1 MNVRFGAGMAA
12 AMLSL
17 AMIGCGGG
25 GEKAAAG
32 SSAATPATSAAPAD
46 TTSAAAASAASYMAP
61 TGKTWEVKMLG
72 DAQGYRFDP
81 KTLTIHQ
88 GDAVKFIMV
97 SGGPHDVT
105 FWADSIPSGAE
116 AQLNANMPNHTAPLT
131 APMTINPNETYMVSF
146 AGVPA
151 GRVSLLLHAAPRD
164 GDGRADH
171 GREVSH

>member
-1 MNVRFGAGMAA
+1 MKVRFGAGMAA

-32 SSAATPATSAAPAD
+32 SSAAAAP
-46 TTSAAAASAASYMAP
+46 AAASATDSSSMAATSSATYMAP
-61 TGKTWEVKMLG
+61 TGKTWEVKMMG

-81 KTLTIHQ
+81 KTLTVHQ

-116 AQLNANMPNHTAPLT
+116 AQLTANMPDHTAPLT
-131 APMTINPNETYMVSF
+131 APMSINPNSAYTVSF

-151 GRVSLLLHAAPRD
+151 GLYKYYCTPHLAMGMVAQITV
-164 GDGRADH
+164 
-171 GREVSH
+171 EK

>member
-1 MNVRFGAGMAA
+1 MNVRFGAGVAA

-25 GEKAAAG
+25 GEKAPAAE
-32 SSAATPATSAAPAD
+32 STSAPAAAAAPAAS
-46 TTSAAAASAASYMAP
+46 TSAAAAAYMAP
-61 TGKTWEVKMLG
+61 TGKTWEVKMMG

-81 KTLTIHQ
+81 KDLTIKV

-105 FWADSIPSGAE
+105 FWADSIPAGAL
-116 AQLNANMPNHTAPLT
+116 AQLNGNMPNHTADLT
-131 APMTINPNETYMVSF
+131 APMSINPNDAYTVSF

-151 GRVSLLLHAAPRD
+151 GTYKYYCTPHLAMGMVAKI
-164 GDGRADH
+164 
-171 GREVSH
+171 EVTK

>member
-25 GEKAAAG
+25 GEKAPASAAVATPPAATVADSTAGAAG
-32 SSAATPATSAAPAD
+32 GAT
-46 TTSAAAASAASYMAP
+46 ASYMAA
-61 TGKTWEVKMLG
+61 TGKTWEVKMMG

-81 KTLTIHQ
+81 KTLTIKA
-88 GDAVKFIMV
+88 GDAVKYIMV

-105 FWADSIPSGAE
+105 FWADSIPAGAA
-116 AQLNANMPNHTAPLT
+116 AQLTANMPDHTAELT
-131 APMTINPNETYMVSF
+131 APFTINPNATYTVSF

-151 GRVSLLLHAAPRD
+151 GLYKYYCTPHLAMGMVAQITV
-164 GDGRADH
+164 
-171 GREVSH
+171 EK

>member
-32 SSAATPATSAAPAD
+32 SSSTAAPA
-46 TTSAAAASAASYMAP
+46 AAAADTSSTAAPAGSAAYIAP
-61 TGKTWEVKMLG
+61 TGKTWEVKMMY

-88 GDAVKFIMV
+88 GDAVKFVMV

-116 AQLNANMPNHTAPLT
+116 AQLNANMPNRMGPLMAPT
-131 APMTINPNETYMVSF
+131 SVNPNETYTVSF
-146 AGVPA
+146 GGVPT
-151 GRVSLLLHAAPRD
+151 GVYKYYCTPHLQL
-164 GDGRADH
+164 GMVGQITV
-171 GREVSH
+171 EK

>member
-1 MNVRFGAGMAA
+1 MAA

-25 GEKAAAG
+25 GEKAAPAD
-32 SSAATPATSAAPAD
+32 SSAMASTAKAADSTGGAMGG
-46 TTSAAAASAASYMAP
+46 AMGGASASYMAP

-72 DAQGYRFDP
+72 DAQGYRFEP
-81 KTLTIHQ
+81 KTLTIKQ

-116 AQLNANMPNHTAPLT
+116 AQLNANMQGHTADLT
-131 APMTINPNETYMVSF
+131 APMTINPNDSYTVSF
-146 AGVPA
+146 AGVP
-151 GRVSLLLHAAPRD
+151 D
-164 GDGRADH
+164 GTYKYYCTPHLAMGMVAQITV
-171 GREVSH
+171 EK